1 MPFQFYCP
9 GGHLLEGTESQMGQ
23 QCQCPI
29 CSVAFIV
36 PTLGGVPPPMVVAP
50 APYVPP
56 MPAAPPAV
64 QIVPTPGPAAMA
76 PTLAAPATAA
86 PEPPAI
92 VLDAAAKASA
102 DDKAKSAAPTDKT
115 AEPKPEEKPVED
127 PNRIVRIPCP
137 QGHELET
144 PLSMV
149 GMDAMCPHC
158 GEQFTLLYENSVEH
172 REEQALKRQQREEQ
186 FTRRLV
192 KWSIIG
198 GVVILLAFIVLIVV
212 AATR

>member
-36 PTLGGVPPPMVVAP
+36 PTVGGAPPAPAAVVP

-56 MPAAPPAV
+56 MPSAPAASPVVPPIGLAAMNAA
-64 QIVPTPGPAAMA
+64 GPAA
-76 PTLAAPATAA
+76 
-86 PEPPAI
+86 PELPAI
-92 VLDAAAKASA
+92 VTDPAAPVA
-102 DDKAKSAAPTDKT
+102 DDKSKAAAREDKPAKPAQ
-115 AEPKPEEKPVED
+115 EEKPAED

-149 GMDAMCPHC
+149 GMDALCPHC
-158 GEQFTLLYENSVEH
+158 GEQFTLLYENSIEY
-172 REEQALKRQQREEQ
+172 REEQALKRQRREEQ